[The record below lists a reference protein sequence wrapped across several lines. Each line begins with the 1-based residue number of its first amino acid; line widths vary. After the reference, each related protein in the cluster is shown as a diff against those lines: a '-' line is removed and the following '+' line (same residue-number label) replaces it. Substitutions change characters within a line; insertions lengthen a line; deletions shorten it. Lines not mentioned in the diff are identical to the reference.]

1 MSDCIIRPATE
12 ADLDAI
18 MAIEHE
24 CFPEDAWS
32 RDNMHFEL
40 LAHHTEYL
48 VAVRDEQV
56 IGYAG
61 LSKVPASDQGD
72 IQTIAV
78 SPIARGLG
86 LGRALMD
93 ALIAAARRLH
103 AHEIFLE
110 VRADNPVAQS
120 LYFALGFEHI
130 DTRKNY
136 YQPAGIDAW
145 MKV

>member
-1 MSDCIIRPATE
+1 MSDWIIRPALE
-12 ADLDAI
+12 ADLEAI

-32 RDNMHFEL
+32 KDNMHFEL

-48 VAVRDEQV
+48 VAVRDERV

-78 SPIARGLG
+78 LPAARGLG

-93 ALIAAARRLH
+93 ALIAAARRSGTR
-103 AHEIFLE
+103 
-110 VRADNPVAQS
+110 VRAHRHPQK
-120 LYFALGFEHI
+120 LL
-130 DTRKNY
+130 
-136 YQPAGIDAW
+136 PAGRHRCLDHAPRVAAAQRWSRACGSGHRIDL
-145 MKV
+145 